1 MHYIFSQVYYGKGCI
16 MEKSILIQE
25 PRTNFFGII
34 KKGDL
39 DEKTFNFWKSELQK
53 ELPNFWQEMNR

>member
-1 MHYIFSQVYYGKGCI
+1 